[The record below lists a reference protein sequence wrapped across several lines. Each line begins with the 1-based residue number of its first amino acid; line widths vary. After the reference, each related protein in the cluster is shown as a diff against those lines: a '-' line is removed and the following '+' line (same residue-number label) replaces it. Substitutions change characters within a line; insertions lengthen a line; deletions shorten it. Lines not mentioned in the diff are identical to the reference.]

1 MHINRRGA
9 HCLPISP
16 SLELRYSISA
26 VADSKGRYAGGYYN
40 SARFYLYSSALKKK
54 VGREWLHSFKFT
66 KKEIAKAKGAKPVV
80 SDLSDSEIQIAFATL
95 MDLNCDMPSDYKKAK
110 KGPARVHLNDNEL
123 VVFWLTHF
131 SKIYALVSSTA
142 SPSDLNKRMAK
153 VFLNEKV
160 ASFDLS
166 SLKTVLQDD
175 LEQACTSLVNQVKK
189 TITGRSDTRT
199 VGVNKTVQ
207 LIRYAVS
214 CYLTE
219 QNIDSSLA
227 LKILIRESR
236 VKAGTESKVATAMR
250 LKSMPIQRYRE
261 LWGRLTKIN
270 NSENAALLC
279 MVFLGLRAE
288 EICGLQNDDYRPIP
302 DRPGFYQ
309 LRVTHQYS
317 RGQKQKY
324 GLEVLDEDCACRNI
338 PLPFQIRKFV
348 KEYLARNPRESGYL
362 FQVKD
367 KPLDP
372 DRLKKKL
379 NDLLATPPNTI
390 DIIDEKGKSKSVN
403 VAFHAR
409 NYRESC
415 RYYWQYHCGLTEG
428 EICYLSA
435 LSPPDTAAGHYIDF
449 NNGSMQYRMLKQM
462 EYGLALFANQDRE
475 YPERREWS
483 KAPDRAFYSSG
494 RLNKRASMD
503 LHISESSDPVE
514 IEISSN
520 RGIMIYM
527 EGTNT

>member
-1 MHINRRGA
+1 MLVTPRGA

-26 VADSKGRYAGGYYN
+26 VADSKDRYAGGYYN

-54 VGREWLHSFKFT
+54 VGREWLRSFKFT
-66 KKEIAKAKGAKPVV
+66 KKEIAKAKGTKPDV
-80 SDLSDSEIQIAFATL
+80 SDLSNSEIQIAFATL
-95 MDLNCDMPSDYKKAK
+95 MDLNCDLPSDYKKTK
-110 KGPARVHLNDNEL
+110 KSTARVHLNDNEL

-131 SKIYALVSSTA
+131 SKIYALVPSTA

-153 VFLNEKV
+153 VFSNEKI

-166 SLKTVLQDD
+166 SLKTVLRDD

-189 TITGRSDTRT
+189 TITDRSDIRT

-219 QNIDSSLA
+219 QSIDPSLA

-236 VKAGTESKVATAMR
+236 VKAGIESKVATAMR
-250 LKSMPIQRYRE
+250 LKSMPIERYRE
-261 LWGRLTKIN
+261 LWSRLTEIN
-270 NSENAALLC
+270 NAENAALLC
-279 MVFLGLRAE
+279 MIFLGLRAE
-288 EICGLQNDDYRPIP
+288 EICGLQHDDYCSIP
-302 DRPGFYQ
+302 DRLGFYQ
-309 LRVTHQYS
+309 LRITHMYS
-317 RGQKQKY
+317 KIQKHEY
-324 GLEVLDEDCACRNI
+324 GLEVLDEDSACRNI
-338 PLPFQIRKFV
+338 PLPFQIRIIL
-348 KEYLARNPRESGYL
+348 KECFAHNLRESGYL
-362 FQVKD
+362 FQVKG
-367 KPLDP
+367 KPLNP
-372 DRLKKKL
+372 DKLKEKL
-379 NDLLATPPNTI
+379 YNLLDTPSNI
-390 DIIDEKGKSKSVN
+390 IEIIDEKGRPKSVN

-415 RYYWQYHCGLTEG
+415 RYYWQHHCGLTEG
-428 EICYLSA
+428 EICYLSS
-435 LSPPDTAAGHYIDF
+435 LSPPDTAARHYIDF

-462 EYGLALFANQDRE
+462 EYGLALFANPDRE

-483 KAPDRAFYSSG
+483 KAPDKAFYSSG

-503 LHISESSDPVE
+503 LHISEPVE

-520 RGIMIYM
+520 RGILVYM
-527 EGTNT
+527 EGTRK